1 MQEQDRIVRIR
12 TVLARS
18 GLSRSTLY
26 RKIEKCT
33 FPKQVR
39 INDYCRGWRESELNR
54 WIADPETWRSLVGEA
69 QNTQALSVSSD
80 MTTKSRV
87 TANDR
92 RPA

>member
-26 RKIEKCT
+26 RKIEKGT

-39 INDYCRGWRESELNR
+39 INDYCRGWRESEINR
-54 WIADPETWRSLVGEA
+54 WIANPEGWRPLAAEASETRVRLAEVASNPGSLG
-69 QNTQALSVSSD
+69 
-80 MTTKSRV
+80 
-87 TANDR
+87 
-92 RPA
+92 

>member
-26 RKIEKCT
+26 RKIEKGT

-39 INDYCRGWRESELNR
+39 INDYCRGWRESEINR
-54 WIADPETWRSLVGEA
+54 WIADPEGWRPVVAETK
-69 QNTQALSVSSD
+69 NTHTGSVSSNI
-80 MTTKSRV
+80 TTKSQAVR
-87 TANDR
+87 NDLLSV
-92 RPA
+92 

>member
-26 RKIEKCT
+26 RKIEKGT

-54 WIADPETWRSLVGEA
+54 WIANPEGWRPLTTEASDIRVRVAEVASNPGSLG
-69 QNTQALSVSSD
+69 
-80 MTTKSRV
+80 
-87 TANDR
+87 
-92 RPA
+92 

>member
-26 RKIEKCT
+26 RKIEKGT

-39 INDYCRGWRESELNR
+39 INDNCRGWRESEINR
-54 WIADPETWRSLVGEA
+54 WIADPEGWRPLAAEVSETRVSVAGVA
-69 QNTQALSVSSD
+69 SNPGALG
-80 MTTKSRV
+80 
-87 TANDR
+87 
-92 RPA
+92 

>member
-26 RKIEKCT
+26 RKIEKGT

-39 INDYCRGWRESELNR
+39 INDYCRGWRESEINR
-54 WIADPETWRSLVGEA
+54 WIADPEGWRPLAAEASEIRVRVAGLVSNPGSLG
-69 QNTQALSVSSD
+69 
-80 MTTKSRV
+80 
-87 TANDR
+87 
-92 RPA
+92 

>member
-26 RKIEKCT
+26 RKIEKGT

-39 INDYCRGWRESELNR
+39 INDYCRGWRESEINR
-54 WIADPETWRSLVGEA
+54 WIANPEGWRPLVAEASKSQGRVSEVPSNPRSLG
-69 QNTQALSVSSD
+69 
-80 MTTKSRV
+80 
-87 TANDR
+87 
-92 RPA
+92 

>member
-26 RKIEKCT
+26 RKMEKGT

-39 INDYCRGWRESELNR
+39 INDYCRGWRESEINR
-54 WIADPETWRSLVGEA
+54 WIANPEGWRPLAAEA
-69 QNTQALSVSSD
+69 S
-80 MTTKSRV
+80 KSRSR
-87 TANDR
+87 AAEAASN
-92 RPA
+92 PESLG

>member
-26 RKIEKCT
+26 RKIEKGT

-39 INDYCRGWRESELNR
+39 INDYCRGWRESEINR
-54 WIADPETWRSLVGEA
+54 WIADPEAWRPLVGEA
-69 QNTQALSVSSD
+69 S
-80 MTTKSRV
+80 KSQGRTSEV
-87 TANDR
+87 PSNPR
-92 RPA
+92 SLG

>member
-26 RKIEKCT
+26 RKIEKGI

-39 INDYCRGWRESELNR
+39 INDYCRGWRESEINR
-54 WIADPETWRSLVGEA
+54 WIADPEAWRPLAAEASKPLGRVAEGASNPGSLG
-69 QNTQALSVSSD
+69 
-80 MTTKSRV
+80 
-87 TANDR
+87 
-92 RPA
+92 